1 MSTSSNKGKLKEDEM
16 TTKQKRGPTPGPWS
30 VIDSERED
38 AVAEQQVVASNGEY
52 ICDLIPILIGNH
64 VEESEANAALIA
76 AAPELLSALKF
87 AVQQLEDVTHTS
99 CGPKTEL
106 FLKNYQKKGKKN
118 HKNNG

>member
-1 MSTSSNKGKLKEDEM
+1 M

-99 CGPKTEL
+99 GGQYTEL
-106 FLKNYQKKGKKN
+106 LVKAYDKGLKAIAKAEG
-118 HKNNG
+118 GV